1 MDPLFISKKSPEL
14 DQLECA
20 MTTTRLRA
28 IVRVD
33 QQGRLLVP
41 KEMRDAIDMPVGGN
55 VTLLVEDG
63 ELRVI
68 TPGSLMNRLREQR
81 ATYNVEGR
89 SLVDEFLAERRSEAE
104 RE

>member
-1 MDPLFISKKSPEL
+1 MALTK
-14 DQLECA
+14 
-20 MTTTRLRA
+20 LRA

-41 KEMRDAIDMPVGGN
+41 KELREAIEMRPGGN

-68 TPGSLMNRLREQR
+68 TPGALMHKLEEQR
-81 ATYNVEGR
+81 ALYNPEGR
-89 SLVDEFLAERRSEAE
+89 SLVDEFLAERRAEAE

>member
-1 MDPLFISKKSPEL
+1 MVAS
-14 DQLECA
+14 A
-20 MTTTRLRA
+20 RRA

-41 KEMRDAIDMPVGGN
+41 KELRDAVDMRPGGN
-55 VTLLVEDG
+55 VTVLVENG

-68 TPGSLMNRLREQR
+68 TPTGLRHRLRELKEE
-81 ATYNVEGR
+81 YNPTGR
-89 SLVDEFLAERRSEAE
+89 PLVDEFIAEKRAEAE